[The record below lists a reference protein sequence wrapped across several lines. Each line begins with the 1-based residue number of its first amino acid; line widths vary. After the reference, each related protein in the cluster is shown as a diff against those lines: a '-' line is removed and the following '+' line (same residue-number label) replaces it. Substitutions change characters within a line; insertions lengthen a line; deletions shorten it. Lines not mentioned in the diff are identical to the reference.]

1 MIVRDKDRDRNIDG
15 DGERERERQRER
27 EIEREGEMKVQA
39 MPRRMLSQQ
48 LGSTSGFAAVATSGR
63 IMALRHNIVIE
74 RKTSERER
82 ERGRGRG
89 RGGEAE
95 EERQRRRGRGGE
107 EEREAARRTRT
118 LPERGLPS
126 MAWHRGQEQGASP
139 VEAFGGE
146 PQAPRGRE
154 EEVQEPRTLQ
164 TYIYIY
170 VKRE

>member
-1 MIVRDKDRDRNIDG
+1 MMEM
-15 DGERERERQRER
+15 ERERERETERER

-48 LGSTSGFAAVATSGR
+48 LVSTSGFAAVATSGR

-82 ERGRGRG
+82 ERE
-89 RGGEAE
+89 GEGEGE

-107 EEREAARRTRT
+107 AEEERKREKQPAGQGRCLNVACPLWRGIEGRNKEVVQAKLLEESRRHQAGVKKKSKN
-118 LPERGLPS
+118 RGPCR
-126 MAWHRGQEQGASP
+126 H
-139 VEAFGGE
+139 
-146 PQAPRGRE
+146 
-154 EEVQEPRTLQ
+154 
-164 TYIYIY
+164 IYIY